1 MREIGSWGVAGL
13 DICRSEAF
21 SDYPCAYI
29 SQFMGVASSGGLC
42 LMNVLI
48 FIKCMTGVSFLH
60 RARELLT
67 EVTYFLARKQKC
79 PFTPNFLTE
88 VSFSQK
94 NKDKLTFM

>member
-1 MREIGSWGVAGL
+1 MARGGSRGL
-13 DICRSEAF
+13 IFVEVKPFRII
-21 SDYPCAYI
+21 PVHI
-29 SQFMGVASSGGLC
+29 SLFMGVASSGGLC
-42 LMNVLI
+42 LMNILI

-88 VSFSQK
+88 VYFSQK